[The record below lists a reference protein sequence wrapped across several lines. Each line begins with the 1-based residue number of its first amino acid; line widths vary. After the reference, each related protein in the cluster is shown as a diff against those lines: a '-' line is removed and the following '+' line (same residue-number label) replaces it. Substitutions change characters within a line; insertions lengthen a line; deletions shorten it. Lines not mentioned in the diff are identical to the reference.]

1 MKRDPLRV
9 TTLTKILRAFRRVLT
24 RNEWV
29 IWLLGLK
36 RHDGKP
42 TERGLVLVQIDGL
55 SERQLQRALA
65 EGHMPFLKS
74 LIEKE
79 HYRTHS
85 FYSGLP
91 ASTPA
96 VQAELYYG
104 VKTAVPAF
112 GFRDHQSGRLVRM
125 FANDIAAEVE
135 DKISDGN
142 TGLLQGGSSYGNIYS
157 GGAEDVY
164 FCATSFGWS
173 EFFRT
178 LNPFNLL
185 FVMLLNFVMFFRVV
199 GLMVIE
205 SFMACVG
212 FIRGVFSGGE
222 FWQELVMIPA
232 RVMVVVLLREL
243 VTTGACFDAARGL
256 PIIHLNLLG
265 YDEQAHRRGPES
277 KFAHWTLDGI
287 DHSIKRIWRSAHL
300 GAGREY
306 DLWVFSDHGQETTH
320 PYESQ
325 NATSIQSTIANWV
338 DNEMEESVEEVKRG
352 HQRLPTRANW
362 LGINWLVSMAF
373 GEQDHDIQTRSPNVQ
388 TVTSGSLGFVYLLNP
403 QALEKRDALAQQLVS
418 EFNVPMTA
426 QPLPQQ
432 RVKIHSPEGTYFLP
446 DDAVQVFGADHPFLE
461 DVSQDFIRLVHHEDA
476 GDITLVG
483 WNSDKP
489 STSFVLQHGAHAGPG
504 AEETNGFA
512 LLPNDIPL
520 PQPEKRYLRPDDL
533 RRTALHFL
541 DRTPEG
547 TPLRRV
553 KPAEEKSIRI
563 MTYNVHACVG
573 MDGQL
578 SPQRIARVIAQSS
591 ADVICLQELD
601 VCRKRSGN
609 LDQPRMIA
617 EYLKMN
623 HHFHP
628 AWQRQDEQ
636 FGNAILTR
644 FPMQVVRSDG
654 LLQYNEDRSL
664 RSALW
669 VEIDIGK
676 EKPLQLINTHLSI
689 YPQEQQLQAQQLV
702 KEWVEP
708 ARSAGPIIVCGDF
721 NARPNSKTHK
731 TFAGALGDVDAFND
745 APTRST
751 YFSPFPV
758 LRVDH
763 IFVSELLKPVDV
775 EVQFSRMARIA
786 SDHLPLTT
794 DLEVSALSQN
804 S

>member
-1 MKRDPLRV
+1 
-9 TTLTKILRAFRRVLT
+9 
-24 RNEWV
+24 
-29 IWLLGLK
+29 
-36 RHDGKP
+36 
-42 TERGLVLVQIDGL
+42 
-55 SERQLQRALA
+55 
-65 EGHMPFLKS
+65 
-74 LIEKE
+74 
-79 HYRTHS
+79 
-85 FYSGLP
+85 
-91 ASTPA
+91 
-96 VQAELYYG
+96 
-104 VKTAVPAF
+104 
-112 GFRDHQSGRLVRM
+112 
-125 FANDIAAEVE
+125 
-135 DKISDGN
+135 
-142 TGLLQGGSSYGNIYS
+142 
-157 GGAEDVY
+157 
-164 FCATSFGWS
+164 
-173 EFFRT
+173 
-178 LNPFNLL
+178 
-185 FVMLLNFVMFFRVV
+185 
-199 GLMVIE
+199 
-205 SFMACVG
+205 
-212 FIRGVFSGGE
+212 
-222 FWQELVMIPA
+222 
-232 RVMVVVLLREL
+232 
-243 VTTGACFDAARGL
+243 
-256 PIIHLNLLG
+256 
-265 YDEQAHRRGPES
+265 
-277 KFAHWTLDGI
+277 
-287 DHSIKRIWRSAHL
+287 SAHL

-306 DLWVFSDHGQETTH
+306 DLWVFSDHGQETTL
-320 PYESQ
+320 PYENQ
-325 NATSIQSTIANWV
+325 NDKSIQSIIANWV
-338 DNEMEESVEEVKRG
+338 DKGIEVPADPSKHL

-403 QALEKRDALAQQLVS
+403 QALESRDELAEKLVS
-418 EFNVPMTA
+418 EFQVPMTA

-461 DVSQDFIRLVHHEDA
+461 DVTQDFVRLVHHEDA
-476 GDITLVG
+476 GDVTLVG

-504 AEETNGFA
+504 SQETNGFA

-520 PQPEKRYLRPDDL
+520 PETEKRYLRPDDL

-541 DRTPEG
+541 DRTPQG

-553 KPAEEKSIRI
+553 KVAEEESIRI

-578 SPQRIARVIAQSS
+578 SPQRIARVIAQSA

-601 VCRKRSGN
+601 VGRKRSGN
-609 LDQPRMIA
+609 LDQPHVIA

-628 AWQRQDEQ
+628 AWHVQEER

-644 FPMQVVRSDG
+644 FPMQVVRTDG
-654 LLQYNEDRSL
+654 LHQYNEDRSR

-689 YPQEQQLQAQQLV
+689 YPQEQLLQAQQLV

-708 ARSAGPIIVCGDF
+708 ARLAGPIVVCGDF

-731 TFAGALGDVDAFND
+731 AFASALGDVDAFND
-745 APTRST
+745 GPSRST

-763 IFVSELLKPVDV
+763 IFVNEMLKPINV
-775 EVQFSRMARIA
+775 EVPFSRMARIA

-794 DLEVSALSQN
+794 DLKVSSLTRQS
-804 S
+804 